1 MPATINRIAVDRQ
14 TGMGRFFEPGH
25 KLRAAVNFNMTSYPL
40 FMLLMCPLRA
50 TRSNN
55 HNSRSTRTPC
65 RRLLS
70 LDICSRHHRRHSH
83 SHRCPNV
90 TRTPLRPVATN

>member
-1 MPATINRIAVDRQ
+1 MPATINRFTVDRQ
-14 TGMGRFFEPGH
+14 TDMGRFFEPGH
-25 KLRAAVNFNMTSYPL
+25 ELSAAVNFNMTSYPP
-40 FMLLMCPLRA
+40 FMLLMCPLRV

-83 SHRCPNV
+83 SCRCPNV
-90 TRTPLRPVATN
+90 TRTPHCPVATN